1 MTNASR
7 IAAVPIVLA
16 LIALALPGCL
26 ERKETI
32 RVHRTGAV
40 DLEIEI
46 SGDPAD
52 FASGDALPEEAGG
65 WTVQKDE
72 TQTDEQGRQTRNRTA
87 RMSVRGGQP
96 LPDTFARPDGP
107 EAATA
112 LRFPTEVRIEKR
124 PDGTYYHFRRVY
136 QPREGARY
144 DYYTRLF
151 QESGA
156 FKQIQG
162 KDPADLTDEERE
174 QLLRQL
180 RVLEALKHCEFIRA
194 GVAAREEPWPQHY
207 ELLLRR
213 ALLEHFEKADLT
225 PVLELLRQPQS
236 EERDAQVNR
245 YGEEL
250 IEASRDTLRAQLE
263 ELRVPRREIEAF
275 FEAYDEEQARRAVT
289 EDLGDERFVVRLE
302 LPGELVAHNGDS
314 VNDGVVEWE
323 FGGQALLDREHVLMA
338 TSRVAA
344 TRGEKEVSGM

>member
-7 IAAVPIVLA
+7 IAAVPFILA
-16 LIALALPGCL
+16 LTALALPGCL

-40 DLEIEI
+40 NLEIEI

-65 WTVQKDE
+65 WTVKDE
-72 TQTDEQGRQTRNRTA
+72 TQTDERGRQTQKRTA
-87 RMSVRGGQP
+87 RMSVPAGRP
-96 LPDTFARPDGP
+96 LPETFALEDSPS
-107 EAATA
+107 AATA

-136 QPREGARY
+136 EPREGARY
-144 DYYTRLF
+144 EYYTHLF

-180 RVLEALKHCEFIRA
+180 RVLEALKRCEFVRT
-194 GVAAREEPWPQHY
+194 AATSLERPWPQHY

-213 ALLEHFEKADLT
+213 ALLNHFEQADLG

-250 IEASRDTLRAQLE
+250 VEASRDTLRAQLE

-289 EDLGDERFVVRLE
+289 EDLGDERFRVRVE

-314 VNDGVVEWE
+314 VDGGAVVWE
-323 FGGQALLDREHVLMA
+323 FGGKALMDREHVLMA
-338 TSRVAA
+338 TSRVEGPA
-344 TRGEKEVSGM
+344 EKKW

>member
-1 MTNASR
+1 MTHAAR
-7 IAAVPIVLA
+7 IAVVPA
-16 LIALALPGCL
+16 ALALLALAAPGCL

-52 FASGDALPEEAGG
+52 FASGDALPEEAAG
-65 WTVQKDE
+65 WTVKDE
-72 TQTDEQGRQTRNRTA
+72 TQTDDQGKQTQKRTA
-87 RMSVRGGQP
+87 RLSVPAGRP
-96 LPDTFARPDGP
+96 LPETFAEADSPA
-107 EAATA
+107 AATA

-124 PDGTYYHFRRVY
+124 PEGTYCHFRRVY
-136 QPREGARY
+136 EPREGARY
-144 DYYTRLF
+144 EYYTHLF

-162 KDPADLTDEERE
+162 KDPAELTDDERE

-180 RVLEALKHCEFIRA
+180 RVLEALKRCEFVRTAAA
-194 GVAAREEPWPQHY
+194 GLERPWPQHY

-213 ALLEHFEKADLT
+213 ALLDHFEKADLG

-236 EERDAQVNR
+236 AERDAQVNR

-250 IEASRDTLRAQLE
+250 IEASRDALRHQLE

-289 EDLGDERFVVRLE
+289 EDLGDERFRVRVE
-302 LPGELVAHNGDS
+302 LPGELIAHNADH
-314 VNDGVVEWE
+314 VDGNVVEWE
-323 FGGQALLDREHVLMA
+323 FGGKALMDREHVLMA
-338 TSRVAA
+338 TSRIEGPA
-344 TRGEKEVSGM
+344 EKKW